1 MGVLIAGVAVVAVLL
16 AAGWWVAKVPQK
28 PRAVLDIAVG
38 VLTGAFLMQLT
49 TARTPPR
56 RGRRHLPAG
65 ESRDVAA
72 PAVTGI
78 GSDAQAPVS
87 AEAAALPSRPEQVTA
102 RR

>member
-1 MGVLIAGVAVVAVLL
+1 MGVLIAGVAVLAVLL
-16 AAGWWVAKVPQK
+16 GAGWWVAKVPQK
-28 PRAVLDIAVG
+28 PSAVLDIAVG

-56 RGRRHLPAG
+56 RARRPLPGG
-65 ESRDVAA
+65 EIRDVAP

-78 GSDAQAPVS
+78 GSDAHAPVP
-87 AEAAALPSRPEQVTA
+87 AEAAALPSRPERVTA